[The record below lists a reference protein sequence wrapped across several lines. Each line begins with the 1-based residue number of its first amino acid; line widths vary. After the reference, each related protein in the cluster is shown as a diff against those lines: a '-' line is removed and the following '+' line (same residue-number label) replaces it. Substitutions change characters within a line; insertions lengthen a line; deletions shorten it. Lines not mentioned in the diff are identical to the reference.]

1 MPINGYLLNQNS
13 TITVRINIGFIFN
26 EQNNFISLRG
36 SGRHRVANAL
46 DYPVVTAGEKIS
58 AASDVIDYT
67 RGNAIWFD
75 TPTSSSLGQAWK
87 INDFS
92 ATSTNPDEVWER
104 QSLPIGNGSF
114 GGSVS
119 PDRSAAN
126 VWCSTRRLCG
136 QVVRAEMRRKY
147 WNMNR
152 DVSADTLQQ
161 IRDYLAAGDNSSA
174 ESLVSSGYRGN
185 IGYEKSEVRHLY
197 GDGRDLCVYRYR
209 RVGCDKL

>member
-1 MPINGYLLNQNS
+1 MNKI
-13 TITVRINIGFIFN
+13 
-26 EQNNFISLRG
+26 ISLVCAALAG
-36 SGRHRVANAL
+36 IGVANAL

-114 GGSVS
+114 GGSVLGS
-119 PDRSAAN
+119 
-126 VWCSTRRLCG
+126 
-136 QVVRAEMRRKY
+136 
-147 WNMNR
+147 
-152 DVSADTLQQ
+152 
-161 IRDYLAAGDNSSA
+161 
-174 ESLVSSGYRGN
+174 
-185 IGYEKSEVRHLY
+185 
-197 GDGRDLCVYRYR
+197 
-209 RVGCDKL
+209 VGCERVVQIGRAHV